1 MSSLNNH
8 AQVALKIAKKRSSKE
23 GTKLDSIELL
33 KHAAGEVI
41 EATEAYN
48 NYFNHGE
55 DHYKKDL
62 AGELADIITCTL
74 IVAAMNRIDI
84 EDALKICQIKNY
96 NRAKDV
102 Q

>member
-8 AQVALKIAKKRSSKE
+8 ANVALKIAKQRAKREAKRF
-23 GTKLDSIELL
+23 DSIELL

-48 NYFNHGE
+48 NYFNYSE

-84 EDALKICQIKNY
+84 EDALRQCQIKNY
-96 NRAKDV
+96 NRAKE
-102 Q
+102 